1 VIEKKYL
8 DMFRQLER
16 GPATAEPEP
25 LPGWF
30 ARRRRELPPAN
41 DVLSRLPSGAV
52 MPDREARR
60 DRTA

>member
-1 VIEKKYL
+1 MFQQL
-8 DMFRQLER
+8 DR
-16 GPATAEPEP
+16 GPAGPALEP

-30 ARRRRELPPAN
+30 ARRRRELPPAA

-52 MPDREARR
+52 KPDADARR

>member
-1 VIEKKYL
+1 MIEKKYL

-16 GPATAEPEP
+16 GAGSPQPDP

-30 ARRRRELPPAN
+30 ARRRRELPPAT